1 VKQHEQTLT
10 ARLGLAKYSWNPEFR
25 GGNMSRVFVLLSLLL
40 FSLSGMASDSW
51 RAVADATQASKQ
63 DSELEWFRS
72 TEQSLMDAI
81 ASGDKTLW
89 DRVMDRDCV
98 VTTEEGE
105 VLTKEEFL
113 KELRGLPPGLTGKI
127 FVKDLTL
134 QKFAEFAVVRA
145 RLEEQEN
152 VYGQQL
158 FTQYRVTDTF
168 RREGQTWKLLASHFS
183 VVTLDPPP
191 QEVSKAEWPALA
203 GAYKLLPDGWTFH
216 VQLQDGVLYGG
227 RDPSKLRPFI
237 PLAPNVFTLKGAL
250 GEWIFV
256 MESGKPAAKVVH
268 LRKFEPLVWTR
279 VEESK

>member
-1 VKQHEQTLT
+1 MKRT
-10 ARLGLAKYSWNPEFR
+10 
-25 GGNMSRVFVLLSLLL
+25 FVLLSLVL
-40 FSLSGMASDSW
+40 FTLPSVASDPRSAAS
-51 RAVADATQASKQ
+51 RATQAAKQ
-63 DSELEWFRS
+63 DSELEWFRA

-81 ASGDKTLW
+81 APGEKAVW

-113 KELRGLPPGLTGKI
+113 KGLRGLPAGLSGKI
-127 FVKDLTL
+127 LVKDLTV
-134 QKFAEFAVVRA
+134 QKFTEFAIVRA

-152 VYGQQL
+152 VFGQQL

-168 RREGQTWKLLASHFS
+168 RRVGQTWKLVASHFS
-183 VVTLDPPP
+183 VVTIDPPA
-191 QEVSKAEWPALA
+191 QDVSKADWPALA
-203 GAYKLLPDGWTFH
+203 GTYKLLPDGWTYH

-237 PLAPNVFTLKGAL
+237 PMAPNVFTLKGAL
-250 GEWIFV
+250 GEWFFV
-256 MESGKPAAKVVH
+256 VENGKPAAKIVH

-279 VEESK
+279 VEEHK